1 MSGSY
6 ITIRKVTGGRGD
18 TPLYIK
24 SIIKELLPLLPFIMY
39 LVVIMN
45 VVV

>member
-6 ITIRKVTGGRGD
+6 IAIRKLTGGRGD

-24 SIIKELLPLLPFIMY
+24 SSIEELKPLLPFVMH